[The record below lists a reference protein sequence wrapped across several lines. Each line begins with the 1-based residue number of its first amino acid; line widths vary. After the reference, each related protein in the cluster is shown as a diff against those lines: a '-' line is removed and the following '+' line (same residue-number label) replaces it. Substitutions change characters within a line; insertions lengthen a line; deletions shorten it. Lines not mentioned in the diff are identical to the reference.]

1 VDACYCSCPSEL
13 ESLYHVYVALFDWQG
28 QKIQGPA
35 AITQKLTSL
44 PFQQCQHRINSLD
57 SQPSL
62 SQGILI
68 FVTGQIMVR
77 ADILQQIAHAHPN
90 LQCPKNCL
98 R

>member
-1 VDACYCSCPSEL
+1 MQSWCISCHGL
-13 ESLYHVYVALFDWQG
+13 LCTLQG

-44 PFQQCQHRINSLD
+44 PFQQCQHRISSLD
-57 SQPSL
+57 GQPSL

-77 ADILQQIAHAHPN
+77 IVLHSVSLMPLPSPHA
-90 LQCPKNCL
+90 C
-98 R
+98 